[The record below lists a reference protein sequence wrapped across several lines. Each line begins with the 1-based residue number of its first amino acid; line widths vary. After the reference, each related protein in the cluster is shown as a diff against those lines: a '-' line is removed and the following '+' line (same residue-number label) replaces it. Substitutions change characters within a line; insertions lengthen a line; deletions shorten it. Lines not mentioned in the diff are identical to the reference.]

1 MSDAFSL
8 LTKSG
13 TFFNKNKFNNDIKL
27 FNKSQRQDAQQVNQ
41 HDTQQLPKD
50 LDFFGDLKHSD
61 KPVKPAKQQSETQY
75 THYTPPTID
84 ESNKLRKQMHIN
96 VSDNAQPPLRSVQ
109 ELKTALN
116 FENYLM
122 RNISFLNELTPVQSQ
137 AIPLA
142 CSDRDVLAVAPTG
155 SGKTLAYLLPLLH
168 TLAQP
173 KKEGFRAVII
183 SPTRELA
190 QQIRNELARVGI
202 GRRWRVSIL
211 SKANQATI
219 KSDPSTRS
227 KHDILISTPLRL
239 KHAIESEE
247 VDLSNVRNLILDEA
261 DRLLEMGFVDQVDT
275 IVGACSHP
283 SLRKS
288 LFTATLPA
296 SVEEI
301 AQNILRLPVRMLI
314 GRKDAAAQGVNQKLT
329 YVGRED
335 GKLLAL
341 RQLVQEGQMKPP
353 VLIFVQSVDRANEL
367 FNELVYD
374 GVRVD
379 VIHGERTPAQRDD
392 VVRQFRRG
400 DVWVLIA
407 TDVLA
412 RGIDVQAINL
422 VLNYD
427 FPQSPASY
435 VHRVGRTGRAGRVG
449 QAITFFTNDDA
460 PYLKSVVNVMKS
472 SGCDVPEWMLKLKKP
487 SSNQRKALKKRPIER
502 ETVHEAAGTNVGRE
516 DVRKHKQIVNASKRR
531 KVVNEVKE
539 QDQHQ
544 EQDQEHKHSDDQSR

>member
-1 MSDAFSL
+1 MGDPFSL

-13 TFFNKNKFNNDIKL
+13 AFFNKKKFASDIQL
-27 FNKSQRQDAQQVNQ
+27 FDKSLPSTSTDNQ
-41 HDTQQLPKD
+41 SSHLPKD
-50 LDFFGDLKHSD
+50 LDFFGDFKTSSD
-61 KPVKPAKQQSETQY
+61 KGKEKPVKKNEVIPS
-75 THYTPPTID
+75 YTPPTQD
-84 ESNKLRKQMHIN
+84 EINKLRKQMQIN
-96 VSDNAQPPLRSVQ
+96 LSENAQPPLRSID
-109 ELKTALN
+109 ELKSCLK
-116 FENYLM
+116 FENYIM
-122 RNISFLNELTPVQSQ
+122 RNISFLDNLTPVQAQS
-137 AIPLA
+137 IPLA
-142 CSDRDVLAVAPTG
+142 CSDRDLLAVAPTG

-168 TLAQP
+168 SLGEP

-202 GRRWRVSIL
+202 GRRWRISVL
-211 SKANQATI
+211 SKANQATM

-239 KHAIESEE
+239 KHAIETEE
-247 VDLSNVRNLILDEA
+247 VDLSNVRHLILDEA
-261 DRLLEMGFVDQVDT
+261 DRLLEMGFIDQVDT
-275 IVGACSHP
+275 IVGACSH
-283 SLRKS
+283 SSIRKS

-296 SVEEI
+296 SVEEVS
-301 AQNILRLPVRMLI
+301 QNILRMPVRMII
-314 GRKDAAAQGVNQKLT
+314 GRKDAAAKGVQQKLM

-335 GKLLAL
+335 GKLLAV
-341 RQLVQEGQMKPP
+341 RQLVQAGELKPP
-353 VLIFVQSVDRANEL
+353 VLIFVQSVERANEL

-379 VIHGERTPAQRDD
+379 VIHGERTAAQRDE
-392 VVRQFRRG
+392 VIKQFRRG

-435 VHRVGRTGRAGRVG
+435 VHRVGRTGRAGRIG

-487 SSNQRKALKKRPIER
+487 NSNMRKALKKRPIER
-502 ETVHEAAGTNVGRE
+502 ETVHEAAGTNVGRD
-516 DVRKHKQIVNASKRR
+516 DVKKHKQIVNASKRR
-531 KVVNEVKE
+531 KLAKE
-539 QDQHQ
+539 DVSK
-544 EQDQEHKHSDDQSR
+544 EEKDRKEEKDD

>member
-1 MSDAFSL
+1 MQP
-8 LTKSG
+8 T
-13 TFFNKNKFNNDIKL
+13 
-27 FNKSQRQDAQQVNQ
+27 
-41 HDTQQLPKD
+41 QLPKD
-50 LDFFGDLKHSD
+50 LDFFGDLKNNAD
-61 KPVKPAKQQSETQY
+61 KGKKRDQQVKQPVEDAA
-75 THYTPPTID
+75 YTPPSQD
-84 ESNKLRKQMHIN
+84 EANRLRKHMHIN
-96 VSDNAQPPLRSVQ
+96 VSDSAQPPLRSVQ
-109 ELKTALN
+109 ELESALK
-116 FENYLM
+116 FEKYIM
-122 RNISFLNELTPVQSQ
+122 RNISFLDQLTPVQAQ

-168 TLAQP
+168 TLGEP

-211 SKANQATI
+211 SKANQATM
-219 KSDPSTRS
+219 KADPSTRS

-239 KHAIESEE
+239 KHAIETEE
-247 VDLSNVRNLILDEA
+247 VDLSNVRHLILDEA

-275 IVGACSHP
+275 IVGACSH
-283 SLRKS
+283 SSVRKS

-301 AQNILRLPVRMLI
+301 AQNILRLPVRMI
-314 GRKDAAAQGVNQKLT
+314 VGRKDAAAQGVQQRLT

-335 GKLLAL
+335 GKLLAV
-341 RQLVQEGQMKPP
+341 RQLVQEGEMKPP
-353 VLIFVQSVDRANEL
+353 VLIFVQSVERANEL

-379 VIHGERTPAQRDD
+379 VIHGERTPAQRDE
-392 VVRQFRRG
+392 VVKQFRRG

-435 VHRVGRTGRAGRVG
+435 IHRVGRTGRAGRIG

-472 SGCDVPEWMLKLKKP
+472 SGCEVPEWMLKLKKP
-487 SSNQRKALKKRPIER
+487 NSNQRKALKKRPIER

-516 DVRKHKQIVNASKRR
+516 DVKKHKQIVNASKRR
-531 KVVNEVKE
+531 KVASEGDE
-539 QDQHQ
+539 QKGVEKGSEKGDKQ
-544 EQDQEHKHSDDQSR
+544 EDHI

>member
-1 MSDAFSL
+1 MDAFGI

-13 TFFNKNKFNNDIKL
+13 TFFNKKKFANDIDL
-27 FNKSQRQDAQQVNQ
+27 FDSQRRDGAEGQS
-41 HDTQQLPKD
+41 TQLPKD
-50 LDFFGDLKHSD
+50 LDFFGDLKTSAD
-61 KPVKPAKQQSETQY
+61 KGKRREKPKAEQATDEVAAYS
-75 THYTPPTID
+75 PPSQ
-84 ESNKLRKQMHIN
+84 EEANRMRKQMQVN
-96 VSDNAQPPLRSVQ
+96 VTDNAQPPLRSVQ
-109 ELKTALN
+109 ELQSALK
-116 FENYLM
+116 FEKYLM
-122 RNISFLNELTPVQSQ
+122 RNLSFLDQLTPVQAQ
-137 AIPLA
+137 GIPLA

-168 TLAQP
+168 TLGEP
-173 KKEGFRAVII
+173 KKEGFRAVIV

-190 QQIRNELARVGI
+190 QQIRNELARVGV

-211 SKANQATI
+211 SKANQATM
-219 KSDPSTRS
+219 KADPATRS

-239 KHAIESEE
+239 KHAIETGE
-247 VDLSNVRNLILDEA
+247 VDLSNVRHLILDEA

-283 SLRKS
+283 SVRKS

-301 AQNILRLPVRMLI
+301 AQNILRLPVRMI
-314 GRKDAAAQGVNQKLT
+314 VGRKDAAAQGVQQKLM

-335 GKLLAL
+335 GKLLAV

-353 VLIFVQSVDRANEL
+353 VLIFVQSVERANEL

-379 VIHGERTPAQRDD
+379 VIHGERSAAQRDE
-392 VVRQFRRG
+392 VIKQFRRG

-435 VHRVGRTGRAGRVG
+435 VHRVGRTGRAGRIG

-472 SGCDVPEWMLKLKKP
+472 SGCEVPEWMLKLKKP

-502 ETVHEAAGTNVGRE
+502 EAVHEAAGTKVGRD
-516 DVRKHKQIVNASKRR
+516 DVKKHKQLVNASKRR
-531 KVVNEVKE
+531 KVAGESGTRGEPSGAAGNGSA
-539 QDQHQ
+539 
-544 EQDQEHKHSDDQSR
+544 SDASE

>member
-1 MSDAFSL
+1 MGDPFSL

-13 TFFNKNKFNNDIKL
+13 AFFNKKKFASDIQL
-27 FNKSQRQDAQQVNQ
+27 FDKSLPSTSTDNQ
-41 HDTQQLPKD
+41 SSQLPKD
-50 LDFFGDLKHSD
+50 LDFFGDFKTSSD
-61 KPVKPAKQQSETQY
+61 KGKEKPVKKKDEVIPS
-75 THYTPPTID
+75 YTPPTQD
-84 ESNKLRKQMHIN
+84 EINKLRKQMQIN
-96 VSDNAQPPLRSVQ
+96 LSENAQPPLRSID
-109 ELKTALN
+109 ELKSCLK
-116 FENYLM
+116 FENYIM
-122 RNISFLNELTPVQSQ
+122 RNISFLDNLTPVQAQS
-137 AIPLA
+137 IPLA
-142 CSDRDVLAVAPTG
+142 CSDRDLLAVAPTG

-168 TLAQP
+168 SLGEP

-202 GRRWRVSIL
+202 GRRWRISVL
-211 SKANQATI
+211 SKANQATM

-239 KHAIESEE
+239 KHAIETEE
-247 VDLSNVRNLILDEA
+247 VDLSNVRHLILDEA
-261 DRLLEMGFVDQVDT
+261 DRLLEMGFIDQVDT
-275 IVGACSHP
+275 IVGACSH
-283 SLRKS
+283 SSIRKS

-296 SVEEI
+296 SVEEVS
-301 AQNILRLPVRMLI
+301 QNILRMPVRMII
-314 GRKDAAAQGVNQKLT
+314 GRKDAAAKGVQQKLM

-335 GKLLAL
+335 GKLLAV
-341 RQLVQEGQMKPP
+341 RQLVQAGELKPP
-353 VLIFVQSVDRANEL
+353 VLIFVQSVERANEL

-379 VIHGERTPAQRDD
+379 VIHGERTAAQRDE
-392 VVRQFRRG
+392 VIKQFRRG

-412 RGIDVQAINL
+412 RGVDVQAINL

-435 VHRVGRTGRAGRVG
+435 VHRVGRTGRAGRIG

-487 SSNQRKALKKRPIER
+487 NSNMRKALKKRPIER
-502 ETVHEAAGTNVGRE
+502 ETVHEAAGTNVGRD
-516 DVRKHKQIVNASKRR
+516 DVKKHKQIVNASKRR
-531 KVVNEVKE
+531 KLAKE
-539 QDQHQ
+539 DVSK
-544 EQDQEHKHSDDQSR
+544 EEKDRKEEKDD

>member
-1 MSDAFSL
+1 M
-8 LTKSG
+8 
-13 TFFNKNKFNNDIKL
+13 
-27 FNKSQRQDAQQVNQ
+27 
-41 HDTQQLPKD
+41 
-50 LDFFGDLKHSD
+50 
-61 KPVKPAKQQSETQY
+61 
-75 THYTPPTID
+75 
-84 ESNKLRKQMHIN
+84 RKQMQIN
-96 VSDNAQPPLRSVQ
+96 LSENAQPPLRSID
-109 ELKTALN
+109 ELKSCLK
-116 FENYLM
+116 FENYIM
-122 RNISFLNELTPVQSQ
+122 RNISFLDNLTPVQAQS
-137 AIPLA
+137 IPLA
-142 CSDRDVLAVAPTG
+142 CSDRDLLAVAPTG

-168 TLAQP
+168 SLGEP

-202 GRRWRVSIL
+202 GRRWRISVL
-211 SKANQATI
+211 SKANQATM

-239 KHAIESEE
+239 KHAIETEE
-247 VDLSNVRNLILDEA
+247 VDLSNVRHLILDEA
-261 DRLLEMGFVDQVDT
+261 DRLLEMGFIDQVDT
-275 IVGACSHP
+275 IVGACSH
-283 SLRKS
+283 SSIRKS

-296 SVEEI
+296 SVEEVS
-301 AQNILRLPVRMLI
+301 QNILRMPVRMII
-314 GRKDAAAQGVNQKLT
+314 GRKDAAAKGVQQKLM

-335 GKLLAL
+335 GKLLAV
-341 RQLVQEGQMKPP
+341 RQLVQAGELKPP
-353 VLIFVQSVDRANEL
+353 VLIFVQSVERANEL

-379 VIHGERTPAQRDD
+379 VIHGERTAAQRDE
-392 VVRQFRRG
+392 VIKQFRRG

-435 VHRVGRTGRAGRVG
+435 VHRVGRTGRAGRIG

-487 SSNQRKALKKRPIER
+487 NSNMRKALKKRPIER
-502 ETVHEAAGTNVGRE
+502 ETVHEAAGTNVGRD
-516 DVRKHKQIVNASKRR
+516 DVKKHKQIVNASKRR
-531 KVVNEVKE
+531 KLAKE
-539 QDQHQ
+539 DVSK
-544 EQDQEHKHSDDQSR
+544 EEKDRKEEKDD

>member
-1 MSDAFSL
+1 MGDPFSL

-13 TFFNKNKFNNDIKL
+13 AFFNKKKFASDIQL
-27 FNKSQRQDAQQVNQ
+27 FDKSLPSTSTDNQ
-41 HDTQQLPKD
+41 SSQLPKD
-50 LDFFGDLKHSD
+50 LDFFGDFKTSSD
-61 KPVKPAKQQSETQY
+61 KGKEKPVKKKDEVIPS
-75 THYTPPTID
+75 YTPPTQD
-84 ESNKLRKQMHIN
+84 EINKLRKQMQIN
-96 VSDNAQPPLRSVQ
+96 LSENAQPPLRSID
-109 ELKTALN
+109 ELKSCLK
-116 FENYLM
+116 FENYIM
-122 RNISFLNELTPVQSQ
+122 RNISFLDNLTPVQAQS
-137 AIPLA
+137 IPLA
-142 CSDRDVLAVAPTG
+142 CSDRDLLAVAPTG

-168 TLAQP
+168 SLCEP

-202 GRRWRVSIL
+202 GRRWRISVL
-211 SKANQATI
+211 SKANQATM

-239 KHAIESEE
+239 KHAIETEE
-247 VDLSNVRNLILDEA
+247 VDLSNVRHLILDEA
-261 DRLLEMGFVDQVDT
+261 DRLLEMGFIDQVDT
-275 IVGACSHP
+275 IVGACSH
-283 SLRKS
+283 SSIRKS

-296 SVEEI
+296 SVEEVS
-301 AQNILRLPVRMLI
+301 QNILRMPVRMII
-314 GRKDAAAQGVNQKLT
+314 GRKDAAAKGVQQKLM

-335 GKLLAL
+335 GKLLAV
-341 RQLVQEGQMKPP
+341 RQLVQAGELKPP
-353 VLIFVQSVDRANEL
+353 VLIFVQSVERANEL

-379 VIHGERTPAQRDD
+379 VIHGERTAAQRDE
-392 VVRQFRRG
+392 VIKQFRRG

-435 VHRVGRTGRAGRVG
+435 VHRVGRTGRAGRIG

-487 SSNQRKALKKRPIER
+487 NSNMRKALKKRPIER
-502 ETVHEAAGTNVGRE
+502 ETVHEAAGTNVGRD
-516 DVRKHKQIVNASKRR
+516 DVKKHKQIVNASKRR
-531 KVVNEVKE
+531 KLAKE
-539 QDQHQ
+539 DVSK
-544 EQDQEHKHSDDQSR
+544 EEKDRKEEKDD